1 MSSSNCLQHARGGH
15 DSKHFIIMEALERA
29 VAEIEAL
36 KAIYDTNFT
45 MHSSSELN
53 AANNVIEN
61 GDASVKVGEFNL
73 SLVLSDG
80 ATILS
85 CTLPPGYPILAATR
99 VSIQGRTRKEQDS
112 LTRQIQQKANELVGQ
127 EAVLELVHE
136 LQALIDKIETC
147 HDATKQEIETP
158 SKPNVLERRWIWV
171 HHITDSARIKAILQ
185 EAREL
190 HLGGYLKSGYPGIV
204 VIEGIACDGFVTWIK
219 GNKSRPGGFGRNWG
233 HHVRFQAVIPKRQL
247 PTDFTEFQEM
257 KDLAAACKECGLEE
271 EFLEYVMQH
280 K

>member
-127 EAVLELVHE
+127 EAVLE
-136 LQALIDKIETC
+136 
-147 HDATKQEIETP
+147 
-158 SKPNVLERRWIWV
+158 
-171 HHITDSARIKAILQ
+171 
-185 EAREL
+185 
-190 HLGGYLKSGYPGIV
+190 
-204 VIEGIACDGFVTWIK
+204 
-219 GNKSRPGGFGRNWG
+219 
-233 HHVRFQAVIPKRQL
+233 RFMNFK
-247 PTDFTEFQEM
+247 
-257 KDLAAACKECGLEE
+257 
-271 EFLEYVMQH
+271 H
-280 K
+280 